1 MAEYQDTHQADT
13 YLRSGSNEL
22 KILEFQIGEEIY
34 GINILKVSRVLSEM
48 PSFTIMPDSHP
59 AVRGCFNDHGRVV
72 PVMDLGQFL
81 CGQPTS
87 LEGPYRVIVT
97 EFFSMLNAFLL
108 SSVNTVHTVMWEQ
121 VMDAKSAITVG
132 NNPYVISI
140 VQPTE
145 DKMLLMLDYETIIM
159 KLIPDQVGEQLE
171 TPEKQSIEGRGRKVL
186 IAEDSTSVRDML
198 QLEMEEHGF
207 QVLIARD
214 GKEGLALAMQN
225 PDLSLVITDV
235 EMPQMDGLALT
246 KKIKENAETQNVPI
260 IVYSSIGDMGM
271 KERARY
277 LKAEEHITK
286 LNLDELWEK
295 TGKLLL

>member
-1 MAEYQDTHQADT
+1 
-13 YLRSGSNEL
+13 
-22 KILEFQIGEEIY
+22 
-34 GINILKVSRVLSEM
+34 
-48 PSFTIMPDSHP
+48 
-59 AVRGCFNDHGRVV
+59 
-72 PVMDLGQFL
+72 
-81 CGQPTS
+81 
-87 LEGPYRVIVT
+87 
-97 EFFSMLNAFLL
+97 
-108 SSVNTVHTVMWEQ
+108 
-121 VMDAKSAITVG
+121 
-132 NNPYVISI
+132 
-140 VQPTE
+140 
-145 DKMLLMLDYETIIM
+145 
-159 KLIPDQVGEQLE
+159 
-171 TPEKQSIEGRGRKVL
+171 VL